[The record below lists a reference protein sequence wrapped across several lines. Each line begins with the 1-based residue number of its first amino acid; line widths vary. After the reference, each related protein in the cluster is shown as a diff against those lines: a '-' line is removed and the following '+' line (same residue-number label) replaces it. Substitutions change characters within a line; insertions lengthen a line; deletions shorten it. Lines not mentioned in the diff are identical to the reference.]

1 MTIANSTTSFTDTG
15 AGTAVEVW
23 GEFNI
28 SLSGDGVGTYKLE
41 KSYDGSAWIDVSKN
55 VDGDPLSFAKETG
68 DEISLACY
76 EPERGVQYRWNCT
89 VDTSGTTTARI
100 SQ

>member
-1 MTIANSTTSFTDTG
+1 MTIANSTTSFSDTG
-15 AGTAVEVW
+15 EGTPVEVW

-41 KSYDGSAWIDVSKN
+41 KSYDGTNWIDVCKN
-55 VDGDPLSFAKETG
+55 VDGDVLSFAKLTG
-68 DEISLACY
+68 AEISLVCY

-89 VDTSGTTTARI
+89 ADTSGTTTARI

>member
-15 AGTAVEVW
+15 AGTAVEVR
-23 GEFNI
+23 GAFNI

-41 KSYDGSAWIDVSKN
+41 KSYDGSAWIDVAKN
-55 VDGDPLSFAKETG
+55 VDGDVLSFAKLTG
-68 DEISLACY
+68 GEVSLPWF
-76 EPERGVQYRWNCT
+76 EPESGVQYRWNCT
-89 VDTSGTTTARI
+89 ADTSGTTTARI